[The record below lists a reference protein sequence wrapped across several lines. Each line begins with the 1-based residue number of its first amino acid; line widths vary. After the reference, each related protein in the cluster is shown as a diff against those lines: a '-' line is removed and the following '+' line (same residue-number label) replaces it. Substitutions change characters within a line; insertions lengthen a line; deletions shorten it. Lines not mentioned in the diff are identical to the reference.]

1 MVKSVYYIDTKNKTK
16 QHQHHGQIV
25 VSSESSVQLGNIE
38 FAVTSEVTLWNSFE
52 RIDHH
57 KGRLLFRDFSDI
69 VVIFTVFLL
78 FGNIMLITS
87 VFGKVVPSPEDL
99 IFLSVTFCFSHH
111 SFLNLSKALKVIK
124 GEFREMN
131 KV

>member
-1 MVKSVYYIDTKNKTK
+1 M
-16 QHQHHGQIV
+16 
-25 VSSESSVQLGNIE
+25 
-38 FAVTSEVTLWNSFE
+38 TLRNSFE

-69 VVIFTVFLL
+69 VVIFSVFLL

-99 IFLSVTFCFSHH
+99 IFLSVTFH
-111 SFLNLSKALKVIK
+111 
-124 GEFREMN
+124 
-131 KV
+131 

>member
-38 FAVTSEVTLWNSFE
+38 FAVTSEVSLWNSFKS
-52 RIDHH
+52 IDHH

-69 VVIFTVFLL
+69 IVIFTIFSL
-78 FGNIMLITS
+78 FGNIMLIS
-87 VFGKVVPSPEDL
+87 SILRKVVPFPKHL
-99 IFLSVTFCFSHH
+99 VLLSVTFRFSHH
-111 SFLNLSKALKVIK
+111 NFLNLGKALKVIK
-124 GEFREMN
+124 GKFRKMN
-131 KV
+131 QV